1 MLNKA
6 KKSFGFRNVWNLMD
20 EFPLWL
26 KVPQNLQSLEIK
38 QKWLVSSYGKIWDL
52 NSCFVLLFS
61 LLIFLGRNYLRR
73 QFFTCKFYYFVFIQR
88 YCAFNILLWFD
99 FYKKKIIFSREPIWP
114 YTFYTFYT
122 FNFERYLSI
131 LFPERTILY
140 YFLLK

>member
-1 MLNKA
+1 M
-6 KKSFGFRNVWNLMD
+6 SGHSMD
-20 EFPLWL
+20 ELALWL

-52 NSCFVLLFS
+52 NSCFVLLFL
-61 LLIFLGRNYLRR
+61 LLIFLGGNYLRR
-73 QFFTCKFYYFVFIQR
+73 QFFTCKFI
-88 YCAFNILLWFD
+88 ILFSYNGVAPLIFCFD
-99 FYKKKIIFSREPIWP
+99 LISTKKKSFFSRETIWP

-122 FNFERYLSI
+122 FNFERYLSV

>member
-52 NSCFVLLFS
+52 NSCFVLLFL
-61 LLIFLGRNYLRR
+61 LLIFLGGNYLRR
-73 QFFTCKFYYFVFIQR
+73 QFFTCKFIILFSYNGVAPLIFCFDLISTKKNHFFLVSQFDPTLFIL
-88 YCAFNILLWFD
+88 FILLTLNVTCQ
-99 FYKKKIIFSREPIWP
+99 FYFPNVP
-114 YTFYTFYT
+114 YYIT
-122 FNFERYLSI
+122 SC
-131 LFPERTILY
+131 
-140 YFLLK
+140 